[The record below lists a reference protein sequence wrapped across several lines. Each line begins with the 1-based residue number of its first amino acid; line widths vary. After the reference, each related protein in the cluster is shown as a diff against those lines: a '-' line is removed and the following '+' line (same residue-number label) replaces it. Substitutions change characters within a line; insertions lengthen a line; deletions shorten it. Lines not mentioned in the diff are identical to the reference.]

1 LWLVPR
7 LVCVVQGDQSAARR
21 KPLLV
26 MAKDII
32 GEYFKLVR

>member
-1 LWLVPR
+1 VL
-7 LVCVVQGDQSAARR
+7 QGDQSAARR